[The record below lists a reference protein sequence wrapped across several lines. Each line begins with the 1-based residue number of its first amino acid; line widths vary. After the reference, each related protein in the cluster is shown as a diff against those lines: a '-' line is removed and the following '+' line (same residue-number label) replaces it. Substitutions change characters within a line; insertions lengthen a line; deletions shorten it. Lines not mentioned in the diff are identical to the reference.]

1 MNTLSNIKIF
11 GHLKQFNFLVNSYK
25 KRFPHAWIL
34 SGEKGI
40 GKKTLIKKFISCVLA
55 NDLFNTK
62 IKIDISFT
70 YDQLV
75 SINKSFNTSV
85 FEITNNHENKG
96 DLNAVREIISKIKLT
111 NFSSKHNS
119 YVLIDNFDDLSKNC
133 QNALLKT
140 IEEPPENTLIFL
152 IAHNIKGVTKTI
164 SSRCI
169 NLRLNSLNKEEFMNF
184 LSNKNFDKLEEN
196 FEKLFTL
203 SYGNP
208 GFFEKI
214 VNLNGM
220 EIIKKIEEVINGK
233 QIDHLKIKEMSEKLT
248 SDSEF
253 FLRIV
258 TSFFYNHTITILQ
271 KNTNNIKLYK
281 KIINFLQL
289 LTIKNDVNLNIS
301 INQILTSI
309 FVNYFNLIKKEI

>member
-11 GHLKQFNFLVNSYK
+11 GHSKQFNFLVDSYK

-34 SGEKGI
+34 SGEKGV
-40 GKKTLIKKFISCVLA
+40 GKRTFIQKFISCVLA
-55 NDLFNTK
+55 NDLFNTE
-62 IKIDISFT
+62 IKIDICFT

-75 SINKSFNTSV
+75 SINKSFTTSV
-85 FEITNNHENKG
+85 FEISNNPEDKG
-96 DLNAVREIISKIKLT
+96 DLDAIREIISKIKLT
-111 NFSSKHNS
+111 NFSSKHNN
-119 YVLIDNFDDLSKNC
+119 YVLIDNFDDLSNNS

-164 SSRCI
+164 LSRCI
-169 NLRLNSLNKEEFMNF
+169 NLRFNSLNKEEFMNF
-184 LSNKNFDKLEEN
+184 LTNKKFDKLEEN
-196 FEKLFTL
+196 FEKFFTF
-203 SYGNP
+203 SHGNP
-208 GFFEKI
+208 GFFEKMI
-214 VNLNGM
+214 NSNSI
-220 EIIKKIEEVINGK
+220 EIIKKIEEVINDK
-233 QIDHLKIKEMSEKLT
+233 QIDHLKIKEMSEKFAT
-248 SDSEF
+248 DSEF

-258 TSFFYNHTITILQ
+258 LSFFYNHTISILQ
-271 KNTNNIKLYK
+271 ANTNNIELYK

>member
-1 MNTLSNIKIF
+1 MKTLSNIKIF
-11 GHLKQFNFLVNSYK
+11 GHLKQFNFLVDSYK

-40 GKKTLIKKFISCVLA
+40 GKRTFIKKFISCVLA
-55 NDLFNTK
+55 NDIFNTE
-62 IKIDISFT
+62 IKIDICFP

-75 SINKSFNTSV
+75 LINKSFNTSV
-85 FEITNNHENKG
+85 FEINNNPEKKG
-96 DLNAVREIISKIKLT
+96 DLNAVRELISKIKLT
-111 NFSSKHNS
+111 NFSNKHNN
-119 YVLIDNFDDLSKNC
+119 YVLIDNFDDLSSNS

-152 IAHNIKGVTKTI
+152 ITHNIEGVTKTI
-164 SSRCI
+164 LSRCI
-169 NLRLNSLNKEEFMNF
+169 NLRFNSLTKEEFMDF
-184 LSNKNFDKLEEN
+184 LSNKNFDKLEGN
-196 FEKLFTL
+196 FEKLFAF
-203 SYGNP
+203 SQGNP

-214 VNLNGM
+214 ISLNGI
-220 EIIKKIEEVINGK
+220 EIIRKIEEMINDK
-233 QIDHLKIKEMSEKLT
+233 QIDHLKIKEMSEKFAN
-248 SDSEF
+248 DSEV

-258 TSFFYNHTITILQ
+258 ISFFYSHTISILQ
-271 KNTNNIKLYK
+271 KNTNNLELYK

-289 LTIKNDVNLNIS
+289 LTIKNDVSLNIS